1 MTMPHPASF
10 PDKPEVQ
17 TFLVPWKIEGKHP
30 VRAATA
36 TEAELKFEMLPRA
49 AYALE
54 SGELESFEPE
64 PAEDAP

>member
-36 TEAELKFEMLPRA
+36 TEAELKFEMLPIT
-49 AYALE
+49 AYLD
-54 SGELESFEPE
+54 SGELESFTPE